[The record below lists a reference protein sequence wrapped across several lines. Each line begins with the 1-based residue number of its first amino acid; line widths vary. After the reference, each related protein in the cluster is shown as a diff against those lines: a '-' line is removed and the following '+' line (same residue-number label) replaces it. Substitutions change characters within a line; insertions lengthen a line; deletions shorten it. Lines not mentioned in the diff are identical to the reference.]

1 MGCVLRLERSGWNA
15 LLPLSSC
22 SIMSATTCAARRDSG
37 ERRKYF
43 LNWHIRTL
51 SRFIEPWVLAQQV
64 AGYRIVDTDISLRR
78 RMISCQYAIDK
89 DPLRPTQLQHL
100 LEECLLRHDNAISL
114 DISPMFAELIDMYDH
129 ENRATDRDEMIFRML
144 NHLETYGSS
153 SQRVELE
160 FRLELVDAL
169 LKHGHIDKAAIQVE
183 LAAEHFHNTQEAYT
197 ASHRML
203 SCLNRVRNA
212 LPPDCQQRIKLAS
225 YIKTIKSFSSRN
237 PSEPN

>member
-1 MGCVLRLERSGWNA
+1 
-15 LLPLSSC
+15 
-22 SIMSATTCAARRDSG
+22 MSATTCAARRDSG

-64 AGYRIVDTDISLRR
+64 AGYRIVDIDISLRR

-144 NHLETYGSS
+144 NHLETYGCS